1 MLPVLLLAGLLA
13 QAPPRQLLIVGPT
26 LHQFED
32 GPRIYSDHR
41 YVPGETVFFS
51 FQVRGYAV
59 TPGDEKKVRL
69 TWRIDALDAAGVRLV
84 EETKGEV
91 DTVVF
96 PEDKDWAPKVRY
108 SVLIP
113 PHAGAGDYR
122 LAASVKD
129 EVGLQTVSAVI
140 TFPVQ
145 ARAIEPSDTLVV
157 RNFRFLRAE
166 QDTQPLTP
174 ASYHVGDSLWA
185 KFDITGFRT
194 AEENRFKVS
203 YGISILTAGGKL
215 LFSQEEAAVD
225 EGAPFYPKRHVPAL
239 VSLTIQP
246 GTPAAEY
253 IMQVT
258 VRDELGAQSCETKQY
273 FRVE

>member
-69 TWRIDALDAAGVRLV
+69 TWRIDALDAASVRLV

-122 LAASVKD
+122 LVAFVKD
-129 EVGLQTVSAVI
+129 EVGLQTVTGVI

-157 RNFRFLRAE
+157 RNFRFLRSE

-174 ASYHVGDSLWA
+174 ASYHVGNSLWA
-185 KFDITGFRT
+185 KFDITGFRI
-194 AEENRFKVS
+194 AEKNRFKVS
-203 YGISILTAGGKL
+203 YGISILTADGKL

-225 EGAPFYPKRHVPAL
+225 EGAPFYPKRHVPAV

-246 GTPAAEY
+246 GTPAGEY
-253 IMQVT
+253 VMRVT